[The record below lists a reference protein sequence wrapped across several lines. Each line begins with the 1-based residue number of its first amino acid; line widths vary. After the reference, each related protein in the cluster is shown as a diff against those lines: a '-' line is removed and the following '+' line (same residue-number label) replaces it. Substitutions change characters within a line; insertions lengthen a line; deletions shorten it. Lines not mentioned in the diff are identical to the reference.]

1 MHPPLDRPHPD
12 CQEAIDELRNCQST
26 RSRFKVWACNDFKSR
41 LDACFREEKNRIL
54 LEMNKDF
61 EKRRLEED
69 EQAAISTGKNMT
81 FQEYLKSDKVFQKEM
96 EEINKKKSQSW
107 F

>member
-12 CQEAIDELRNCQST
+12 CQDSIDELRNCHETNSK
-26 RSRFKVWACNDFKSR
+26 FKFWACNEIKAR
-41 LDACFREEKNRIL
+41 LDACFKEEKNRML

-81 FQEYLKSDKVFQKEM
+81 FQEYLKTDTAYQKEI
-96 EEINKKKSQSW
+96 EKINKKSAW